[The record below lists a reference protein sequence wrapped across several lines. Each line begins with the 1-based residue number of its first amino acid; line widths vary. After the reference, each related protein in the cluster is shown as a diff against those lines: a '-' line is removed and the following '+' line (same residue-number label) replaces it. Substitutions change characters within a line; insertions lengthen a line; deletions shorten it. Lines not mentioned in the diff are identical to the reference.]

1 MIVLFKLFVTKD
13 TAASSKLVQSNCK
26 KVKSYLTQEV
36 SQVEVTLFIF
46 FSDAREFSASI
57 AKNSNITFENVCF
70 EYVQGKKILDQLS
83 FTVPAGKRVAVVGGS
98 GSGKSTLIR
107 LLYRFFEP
115 NNGAVK
121 IGDENIRDIDVEC
134 LRKEIAIVPQ
144 DSVLFHNTIKHN
156 INYGNLNANEDA
168 VILAAK
174 MAEIHDSIQ
183 VKH

>member
-1 MIVLFKLFVTKD
+1 M
-13 TAASSKLVQSNCK
+13 
-26 KVKSYLTQEV
+26 
-36 SQVEVTLFIF
+36 
-46 FSDAREFSASI
+46 
-57 AKNSNITFENVCF
+57 CF

-121 IGDENIRDIDVEC
+121 IGDGNICNIDVEC
-134 LRKEIAIVPQ
+134 LRKEIAVVPQ

-156 INYGNLNANEDA
+156 INYGNLNANEDD

-183 VKH
+183 VKNNL

>member
-1 MIVLFKLFVTKD
+1 MPNLSYVKFITTRAPTFFGYIISVL
-13 TAASSKLVQSNCK
+13 ASVNIASWSNFTC
-26 KVKSYLTQEV
+26 
-36 SQVEVTLFIF
+36 IF

-57 AKNSNITFENVCF
+57 AKNGNITFENVCF

-121 IGDENIRDIDVEC
+121 IGDENICDIDVEC
-134 LRKEIAIVPQ
+134 LRKEIAVVPQ

-156 INYGNLNANEDA
+156 INYGNLNANEDD
-168 VILAAK
+168 VISAAK

-183 VKH
+183 VKHKL

>member
-1 MIVLFKLFVTKD
+1 MR
-13 TAASSKLVQSNCK
+13 
-26 KVKSYLTQEV
+26 
-36 SQVEVTLFIF
+36 VEVTLLIF

-98 GSGKSTLIR
+98 GSGKSTIIR

-115 NNGAVK
+115 NNGTVK
-121 IGDENIRDIDVEC
+121 IGDENICDIDVEC
-134 LRKEIAIVPQ
+134 LRKEIAVVPQ

-156 INYGNLNANEDA
+156 INYGNLNANEDD

-183 VKH
+183 VKQNL

>member
-1 MIVLFKLFVTKD
+1 MLRYIFAFYKNVLFSIPCCWFF
-13 TAASSKLVQSNCK
+13 SSIHNFKFHL
-26 KVKSYLTQEV
+26 
-36 SQVEVTLFIF
+36 
-46 FSDAREFSASI
+46 SDARKISAAI
-57 AKNSNITFENVCF
+57 AKDSNISFEKVCF
-70 EYVQGKKILDQLS
+70 EYVQGKKILDDLS

-115 NNGAVK
+115 NKGAIK
-121 IGDENIRDIDVEC
+121 IGDDNIHDIDVEC

-156 INYGNLNANEDA
+156 INYGDLTASEEA
-168 VILAAK
+168 VKQAAK

-183 VKH
+183 VCTYFIFN

>member
-13 TAASSKLVQSNCK
+13 TAAPSKLFQSNRIQPNIA
-26 KVKSYLTQEV
+26 SWSNFTY
-36 SQVEVTLFIF
+36 IF

-115 NNGAVK
+115 NNGTVK
-121 IGDENIRDIDVEC
+121 IGDENICDIDVEC
-134 LRKEIAIVPQ
+134 LRKEIAVVPQ

-156 INYGNLNANEDA
+156 INYGNLNANEDD

-183 VKH
+183 VKHKL